1 MPGMLSPA
9 MAFANE
15 ISKQFTATT
24 GIDVKIA
31 VPVGGNPS
39 RIAWIA
45 NYENLAQFEAAGLKL
60 LADQKYMELTNK
72 AAGILVPNT
81 LHDEIW
87 RTL

>member
-1 MPGMLSPA
+1 MLSPA

-60 LADQKYMELTNK
+60 LADQKYMERPRRQRAYWCPIRFMMK
-72 AAGILVPNT
+72 YG
-81 LHDEIW
+81 E
-87 RTL
+87 RFE